1 MADLGTNRMVV
12 AIRTL
17 GGQDDFITQFMLTIS
32 SNGSDWSDVADES
45 GSTVIFEGN
54 TVPSI
59 MVSNPLP
66 TPVETRF
73 VKFTIIAPVNGVL
86 RWAIDG
92 CPV

>member
-1 MADLGTNRMVV
+1 M

-17 GGQDDFITQFMLTIS
+17 SGNSDFITQFMLTIS
-32 SNGSDWSDVADES
+32 SNGSDWLDVADES
-45 GSTVIFEGN
+45 GTMIVFQGN
-54 TVPSI
+54 TVANT

-73 VKFTIIAPVNGVL
+73 VKLTVVSSNGDSVL